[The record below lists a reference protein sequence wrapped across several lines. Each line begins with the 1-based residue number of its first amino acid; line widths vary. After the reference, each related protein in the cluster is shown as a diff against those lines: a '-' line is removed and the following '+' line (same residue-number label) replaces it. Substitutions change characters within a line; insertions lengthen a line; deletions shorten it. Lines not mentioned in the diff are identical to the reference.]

1 MNLDFFIGQAKTAID
16 EKGRT
21 SFPREF
27 RRQLSQEES
36 ESLVLSI
43 GPERTLILYELN
55 EFKKFM
61 TELNARPRTRQTEA
75 LRSTIQGHTSFVSL
89 DGQNRILLSKKF
101 LEYAQLESEVLFVPH
116 VGKSLKLWNPSTYE
130 TLYGFSQAKD
140 YETFDAG
147 FFSDVWMGDPDE
159 KQ

>member
-61 TELNARPRTRQTEA
+61 TELDR
-75 LRSTIQGHTSFVSL
+75 
-89 DGQNRILLSKKF
+89 
-101 LEYAQLESEVLFVPH
+101 
-116 VGKSLKLWNPSTYE
+116 KS
-130 TLYGFSQAKD
+130 
-140 YETFDAG
+140 
-147 FFSDVWMGDPDE
+147 VV
-159 KQ
+159 

>member
-27 RRQLSQEES
+27 RRQLSPEES
-36 ESLVLSI
+36 ESLVVSI

-75 LRSTIQGHTSFVSL
+75 LRSTIQGHTSFTAL